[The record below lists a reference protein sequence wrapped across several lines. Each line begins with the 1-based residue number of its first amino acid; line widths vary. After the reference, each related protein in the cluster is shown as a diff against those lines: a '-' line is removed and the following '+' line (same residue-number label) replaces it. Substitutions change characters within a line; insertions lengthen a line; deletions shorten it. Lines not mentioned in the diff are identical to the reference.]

1 MSAMQIDQDKKN
13 KAAINFPCFNCGS
26 HYFISFQRFKIDNY
40 KNLQNVKCQRCKH
53 EWIQIW
59 DMPQQLS
66 TIHNLL
72 YRKDI
77 RKHQDEKN
85 K

>member
-1 MSAMQIDQDKKN
+1 MQIDQDKKN

-59 DMPQQLS
+59 DMPQQQSYYPQPSLS
-66 TIHNLL
+66 KRHKKTS
-72 YRKDI
+72 R
-77 RKHQDEKN
+77 REK
-85 K
+85 

>member
-59 DMPQQLS
+59 DMPQQRLYYPQPSLS
-66 TIHNLL
+66 KRHKKTS
-72 YRKDI
+72 R
-77 RKHQDEKN
+77 REK
-85 K
+85 